1 MTLLQAPENVPLEII
16 KINSGVELKKQL
28 TTLDLYITESIIKLK
43 GARFGPVLIQKVK
56 EGNMKF
62 AIGHGIAEKI
72 IVEILLEKSKL

>member
-28 TTLDLYITESIIKLK
+28 TTLDLYTTESIIKLK
-43 GARFGPVLIQKVK
+43 GARFGPVLIQKVQ
-56 EGNMKF
+56 EGNRKV